1 MDTIEQELIK
11 RKLLVEIHTQDIE
24 NYTLLNDCY
33 FGSGGFYSK
42 NYLIKSPREKTKD
55 YENRKKIANYRNIFA
70 PVVDS
75 LNDPIFSHKVARS
88 SEGNDTIYKE
98 FIADADTAG
107 ASLTNVIQEIDLKA
121 EILGCVFCFMDNF
134 DSDVDTELEALN
146 DRAFPYVFYIEPQN
160 IKSYAF
166 DELGRLIFLK
176 YQNVTSTQG
185 LMNFGVSEIE
195 ITYRSYYI
203 KNGVWYTCQT
213 DGVGNLTGEEVE
225 TSAPFM
231 YSTTKK
237 WNKQRLPLSRHLD
250 TATTSIAIYNQ
261 NSLINQQQFTNTFNT
276 LVMYGEK
283 GNINLEV
290 DSTLFIPEGNEAPF
304 YLSPDVATGESIAKD
319 RTEVQNEVMK
329 VNNLSIQ
336 SSGSQ
341 QSAESKRWNDKKRQ
355 EKLSKKVS
363 GIMDLERWVSNSF
376 SFYFEGDLTSNVI
389 YNETF
394 DFFTVS
400 EDLEDIIKMEEAGFS
415 QETQNKARA
424 MFITKFFNQLNSSEV
439 DEYENAE
446 INNEKV
452 IETNIELD

>member
-1 MDTIEQELIK
+1 MDTIEQDLIR
-11 RKLLVEIHTQDIE
+11 RKLLVELNINDIN
-24 NYTLLNDCY
+24 NYDLLNDCY
-33 FGSGGFYSK
+33 FGSGGFYNK
-42 NYLIKSPREKTKD
+42 NYLIKSPREKDKD

-98 FIADADTAG
+98 FINNADTAG

-134 DSDVDTELEALN
+134 DSDIDTELEALN
-146 DRAFPYVFYIEPQN
+146 DRAFPYVFYVEPRN

-176 YQNVTSTQG
+176 YQNVTSSQS
-185 LMNFGVSEIE
+185 LLNFGVSEIE
-195 ITYRSYYI
+195 TTYRSYYI
-203 KNGVWYTCQT
+203 KNGTWYTCQT
-213 DGVGNLTGEEVE
+213 DGSGNLTGEELE
-225 TSAPFM
+225 TSAPYM

-304 YLSPDVATGESIAKD
+304 YLSPDVATSDSIAKD
-319 RTEVQNEVMK
+319 RTEVQSEVMK

-336 SSGSQ
+336 NSSTQ

-355 EKLSKKVS
+355 EKLSKKVNS
-363 GIMDLERWVSNSF
+363 IMDLERWVSNSF
-376 SFYFEGDLTSNVI
+376 AFYFEGSLTSNVI

-394 DFFTVS
+394 DFFTTS

-424 MFITKFFNQLNSSEV
+424 MFITKLFNQLNSGEV
-439 DEYENAE
+439 DQYENAE

-452 IETNIELD
+452 IETSIDLE